1 MQSIPARRVPVVT
14 AVITVILSAVLIF
27 GAAMV
32 IITHLTGEN
41 EGDVAFHIDGTWE
54 TDGPTYNDEHITY
67 VFSGDVF
74 SRVTE
79 TMIFD
84 ANPDIIESIRDFY
97 SYYSGAIV
105 AAEDMGDGN
114 FALMITI
121 DGTFALEGDSLLL
134 LAGEGMLTELSFS
147 WEGDVIIINDDRFV
161 RR

>member
-1 MQSIPARRVPVVT
+1 M
-14 AVITVILSAVLIF
+14 F
-27 GAAMV
+27 GAALV

-74 SRVTE
+74 SKVTE

-84 ANPDIIESIRDFY
+84 ANLDIIENIRDFY
-97 SYYSGAIV
+97 RYYSGAIV
-105 AAEDMGDGN
+105 TANDMDDGN
-114 FALMITI
+114 FVLMITM
-121 DGTFALEGDSLLL
+121 DGTFALDGDSLLL
-134 LAGEGMLTELSFS
+134 LAGEGMLTELTFS